1 MSDLEPEN
9 FAEARDDALLQ
20 KYALGG
26 RLKPEDLA
34 RITHLLTPEVKESR
48 RTAHLTRYME
58 ARLPEVETKELRQ
71 MMGGKLPHEMPKID
85 LLSAAE
91 NPTKKVEALRV
102 TKESYSK
109 KLRDYAKNIGLSGK
123 DPERKLKRWIAK
135 GREKSPPDLPP
146 LDALEH
152 MAEWWRRNME
162 WRVPEYLLRLETG
175 ADETDQAPEDK
186 TSAAPPAQSSTNE
199 SKPPPDSDGSG
210 SPMMFMSGAEMTADI
225 GLNQIRDLVVTLH
238 ESMKKAFEKGRLTEG
253 AGLMRQWKEAVESLR
268 KWEKDIVKI
277 QEGKGE
283 VLRTRVVNTEL
294 GRILNVISQSY
305 FNSLLSILDTYAA
318 EIPGTDRRQL
328 ALTYRDKCFRHLK
341 DSQFSSVYQPPEEVP
356 PHE

>member
-1 MSDLEPEN
+1 MSDIPQDLAAKVIGADLRNLVKKVSEGSSLTQAEREMMERAVIDGTLPE
-9 FAEARDDALLQ
+9 ELQQARLAALARA
-20 KYALGG
+20 YALG
-26 RLKPEDLA
+26 KA
-34 RITHLLTPEVKESR
+34 LTPGQQ
-48 RTAHLTRYME
+48 
-58 ARLPEVETKELRQ
+58 KELSSLIPQ
-71 MMGGKLPHEMPKID
+71 GKPI
-85 LLSAAE
+85 A
-91 NPTKKVEALRV
+91 KKL
-102 TKESYSK
+102 TTESYRYKLAHYVK
-109 KLRDYAKNIGLSGK
+109 KLGIDKDEDGKQAK

-186 TSAAPPAQSSTNE
+186 TSAATPGQSSNE

-210 SPMMFMSGAEMTADI
+210 SPMMFESGSEMTADI

-238 ESMKKAFEKGRLTEG
+238 KSMKSAFERGRLTEG

-294 GRILNVISQSY
+294 GRVLNVISQSY

-328 ALTYRDKCFRHLK
+328 ALTYRDKCFRHMK

-356 PHE
+356 AA

>member
-1 MSDLEPEN
+1 MSDIPQDLAAKVIGADLRNLVKKVSEGSSLTQAEREMMERAVIDGTLPE
-9 FAEARDDALLQ
+9 ELQQARLAALARA
-20 KYALGG
+20 YALG
-26 RLKPEDLA
+26 KA
-34 RITHLLTPEVKESR
+34 LTPGQQ
-48 RTAHLTRYME
+48 
-58 ARLPEVETKELRQ
+58 KELSSLIPQ
-71 MMGGKLPHEMPKID
+71 GKPI
-85 LLSAAE
+85 A
-91 NPTKKVEALRV
+91 KKL
-102 TKESYSK
+102 TTESYRY
-109 KLRDYAKNIGLSGK
+109 KLAHYVRKLGIDKDEDGKQAK

-186 TSAAPPAQSSTNE
+186 ASAAPPAQSSTTE
-199 SKPPPDSDGSG
+199 AKPPPDSDGAG
-210 SPMMFMSGAEMTADI
+210 SPMMFESGSEMTADI

-238 ESMKKAFEKGRLTEG
+238 KSMKSAFERGRLTEG

-305 FNSLLSILDTYAA
+305 FNSLLSILDTYAP

-341 DSQFSSVYQPPEEVP
+341 DSQFSSVYQPEEVTAA
-356 PHE
+356 